1 MNQLS
6 LPIQEFYLAL
16 PDTDRQYAQ
25 EQAQEIRLEQHN
37 TAVRIGNRLI
47 AVKERL
53 GHGNFGKWIELEFQ
67 WSDRQARTL
76 MKIASELG
84 ERKDTSDLPTATMP
98 LYALASALSKEDEEG
113 KQEILQ
119 AYHEKAEEKGSA
131 LSEKEIKELR
141 EKLRQKEGEVTQL
154 KQANQFVTSE
164 LQKQKELLTG
174 VEATLQDSA
183 KSLAEKMAETE
194 VKKATVE
201 LRNEV
206 TQLKA
211 EKQRLENN
219 QALAESNMTKAKE
232 DYEKALDKFKNNPDP
247 DTKKKLDE
255 LQTQYRQMQVDVQQ
269 ATFKLQNLK
278 EKEDQAFSASFELE
292 RFFGNF
298 NKLIANHPDAITA
311 MGSRYLTDS
320 SLSKLDSLANTLE
333 YWAETIRKSIAL
345 ARSDNATAIRSV
357 DVEVLEDEDDEF

>member
-1 MNQLS
+1 MSQLELWSENEEVQLQYHEQVIEKGLETFYEVGQS
-6 LPIQEFYLAL
+6 LAF
-16 PDTDRQYAQ
+16 
-25 EQAQEIRLEQHN
+25 IRE
-37 TAVRIGNRLI
+37 NRLYR
-47 AVKERL
+47 KEFKTFEEYCQEKWGRSRRWANQIIKSSEVIGVL
-53 GHGNFGKWIELEFQ
+53 ESGNHGSQIPETE
-67 WSDRQARTL
+67 RQARPLTKL
-76 MKIASELG
+76 ETPEQQSEAWG
-84 ERKDTSDLPTATMP
+84 NAVTNTKQEDGKPTA
-98 LYALASALSKEDEEG
+98 KEVD
-113 KQEILQ
+113 
-119 AYHEKAEEKGSA
+119 AEVK
-131 LSEKEIKELR
+131 KLR

-164 LQKQKELLTG
+164 LQKQKELVTG
-174 VEATLQDSA
+174 IEATLQDSA
-183 KSLAEKMAETE
+183 KSLAKKMAETE

-357 DVEVLEDEDDEF
+357 DVEVLEPEDDEF